1 MTLSW
6 RNLADSKICLLPKGF
21 DFVSTSSTVDK
32 AKNKTELEAFHR
44 ILRLKW
50 HFRNEENEFALD
62 QFKPKSSFNPRNKD
76 AAIEIYISSL
86 EEKLYGQI

>member
-1 MTLSW
+1 MNLSR
-6 RNLADSKICLLPKGF
+6 RNLADSEICLLPKGF
-21 DFVSTSSTVDK
+21 NFVSTSSAVDK
-32 AKNKTELEAFHR
+32 ANLKTELEAFGR

-86 EEKLYGQI
+86 EEKLYAKI